1 MPRITP
7 TQAQRAIYID
17 FEGEG
22 VRTVQGLRIPR
33 RPVLLG
39 VYRRGGRYTRIAL
52 RDDGPWTELLARGRA
67 GFPGEAR
74 VQDLASAISGLASEC
89 QEEDRLLLS
98 YSEHERSV
106 VSRFCPGESDNFEAV
121 WRNAKTDIDAWA
133 NRSGRS
139 ERHPDINRSLEGYLI
154 SIDFPPMTGLPAGPA
169 DAIGRLR
176 REMSRIRRWSSLG
189 DRYQDL
195 TRQLVDYN
203 LRDCRGLRRLAVRA
217 ANYFASQAR

>member
-1 MPRITP
+1 M
-7 TQAQRAIYID
+7 
-17 FEGEG
+17 
-22 VRTVQGLRIPR
+22 
-33 RPVLLG
+33 
-39 VYRRGGRYTRIAL
+39 
-52 RDDGPWTELLARGRA
+52 
-67 GFPGEAR
+67 
-74 VQDLASAISGLASEC
+74 
-89 QEEDRLLLS
+89 
-98 YSEHERSV
+98 

-133 NRSGRS
+133 NRTGRS

-203 LRDCRGLRRLAVRA
+203 LRDCKGLRRLAVKA